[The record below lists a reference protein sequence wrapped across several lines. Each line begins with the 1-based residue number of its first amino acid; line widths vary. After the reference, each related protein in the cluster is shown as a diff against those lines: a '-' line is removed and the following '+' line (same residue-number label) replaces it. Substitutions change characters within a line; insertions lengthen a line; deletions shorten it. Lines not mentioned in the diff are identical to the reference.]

1 MTIWNIPELRQRT
14 EAASKLPE
22 GDLPEGDLPEV
33 GTVVVCDGLSWA
45 VIWSYRITGAF
56 AAAGAEDVAGN
67 VGLVNSARKYS
78 SKVCPLNW
86 HYATPAEIDQFERDS
101 ALPDIVDPI
110 EVEVEAVMPELI
122 NQNQWPDRSSVRLA
136 LNRGIEI
143 ERARKAGA

>member
-1 MTIWNIPELRQRT
+1 M
-14 EAASKLPE
+14 
-22 GDLPEGDLPEV
+22 
-33 GTVVVCDGLSWA
+33 A

-110 EVEVEAVMPELI
+110 EAEAMSILESNGFKQRRGAEYAI
-122 NQNQWPDRSSVRLA
+122 ALA
-136 LNRGIEI
+136 AINRGIEI